1 MSMKRHVILTGKM
14 TDGHGK
20 WYRRESELF
29 SYTDILAKLC
39 YFCRNFSSEICYL
52 PQNPGRRYKFCKMT
66 KKLMFVLKCGRNC
79 GRIIETS
86 VFTERQ

>member
-1 MSMKRHVILTGKM
+1 MAMEN
-14 TDGHGK
+14 DGGGNQSFFMC
-20 WYRRESELF
+20 R
-29 SYTDILAKLC
+29 
-39 YFCRNFSSEICYL
+39 YFCEFLLLLPNFSSEICYL